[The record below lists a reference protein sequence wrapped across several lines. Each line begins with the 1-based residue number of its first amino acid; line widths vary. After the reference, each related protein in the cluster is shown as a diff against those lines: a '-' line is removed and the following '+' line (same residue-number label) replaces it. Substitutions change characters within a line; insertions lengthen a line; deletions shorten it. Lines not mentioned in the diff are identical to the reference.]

1 MIHKIFNF
9 KALEIKSGKLK
20 LAAHHGQVLL
30 YSLLQTEKLIKS
42 NSLDTLPSKLDDND
56 NNIQFSIKLNRIA
69 MNLTR

>member
-9 KALEIKSGKLK
+9 KALEIKSGKLQ

-30 YSLLQTEKLIKS
+30 YSLLLTEKFIKS